1 MKRMYTE
8 QILTKMFFAFFLT
21 MLLGLSDMAC
31 GSADDEDPEDGD
43 VTDGDADEPVDGDDA
58 DGDAADG
65 DAADGDA
72 ADGDLL
78 DGDGNDGDLADGDV
92 IDGDSDSD
100 GDLADG
106 DSELIDGDSD
116 EEQGAAYWDWCPS
129 VEDYQGGNWNWALDV
144 KEGALYCSRFEEG
157 RSLETEIENKA
168 KLRFISGTFPIPDT
182 AGDYG
187 MRLPVCIKF
196 LEGPNHPLLAEA
208 GDLSIAINE
217 EYGNLD
223 IHLVQPMVDG
233 NQNDWQLDLR
243 VQVPLDEA
251 PSIRLDG
258 VHPLLSFDNDRFISI
273 DLCKGECQNSY
284 QDRRWFDSCSFVNAP
299 LHKHHVTFDGGQ
311 VHYDMRV
318 GFSFASTEPGLF
330 VRAHGQLGDTAFE
343 QTDFWKLIYRPQHHH
358 FAADYAVIF
367 DAPISGACGLKT
379 IGLSRWS
386 AGDPPAHMYSI
397 NCDLSSIEELSITD
411 QSWEQPES
419 R

>member
-1 MKRMYTE
+1 MKITFSR
-8 QILTKMFFAFFLT
+8 LSLANVFFEV
-21 MLLGLSDMAC
+21 LLALLLALAAVAC
-31 GSADDEDPEDGD
+31 NSAVDGGSMDGD
-43 VTDGDADEPVDGDDA
+43 ATDGDSDEPVDGDDP
-58 DGDAADG
+58 DGDV
-65 DAADGDA
+65 

-78 DGDGNDGDLADGDV
+78 DGDGTDKDMTDGDV
-92 IDGDSDSD
+92 IDGDVT
-100 GDLADG
+100 
-106 DSELIDGDSD
+106 DGDSD
-116 EEQGAAYWDWCPS
+116 EEQDAAYWDWCPS
-129 VEDYQGGNWNWALDV
+129 AEDYQGGNWDWALDV

-157 RSLETEIENKA
+157 RSLETEMENKA
-168 KLRFISGTFPIPDT
+168 KLRFISGTFPIPD
-182 AGDYG
+182 AVGDYS

-196 LEGPNHPLLAEA
+196 LEGSNHPLLAEA

-223 IHLVQPMVDG
+223 IHLIQPMVDG

-243 VQVPLDEA
+243 VQVPLSEA

-258 VHPLLSFDNDRFISI
+258 VHPLLAFGNDRFISI
-273 DLCKGECQNSY
+273 DLCKGDCQNSY

-330 VRAHGQLGDTAFE
+330 VRAYGQLGDTAFK
-343 QTDFWKLIYRPQHHH
+343 QTDFWKLIYRPRHHH

-379 IGLSRWS
+379 IGLSRWLDE
-386 AGDPPAHMYSI
+386 DPQAHMYSI
-397 NCDLSSIEELSITD
+397 NRDLSSIEELSITD
-411 QSWEQPES
+411 QSWEQPEN